1 MRSQKLRKL
10 STMFRRRKL
19 QVSIATKQIEFG
31 FQFDS
36 KWSPKVRWELQIES
50 IYNLK
55 LIRII

>member
-1 MRSQKLRKL
+1 MKSQKLRKL

-19 QVSIATKQIEFG
+19 QVSIATKPIEFVI
-31 FQFDS
+31 QFNS

>member
-19 QVSIATKQIEFG
+19 QVSIATKQIEFVI
-31 FQFDS
+31 QFDS
-36 KWSPKVRWELQIES
+36 KWSPKVRWELQIEC

-55 LIRII
+55 LIRLV